1 MGNSTTFLTI
11 PAGQKLGTEVC
22 YFEKEIDFSL
32 EEVAIAGTFDIL
44 KLPKGAVPIA
54 SVVTTHTANTD
65 TSATLA
71 LSIPTAGITVDAAD
85 TLPAANAGNITYLT
99 TSGVLTADD
108 TLRGT
113 CGVAALDS
121 AKITVGLM
129 YIVSDSR
136 RN

>member
-1 MGNSTTFLTI
+1 MSNSTTFLTI

-22 YFEKEIDFSL
+22 YFEREIDFSV
-32 EEVAIAGTFDIL
+32 ETVAVDGTFDIL
-44 KLPKGAVPIA
+44 NLPKGAVPIA
-54 SVVTTHTANTD
+54 AVVTTHTANTD
-65 TSATLA
+65 ASAKLGLT
-71 LSIPTAGITVDAAD
+71 IPTAGLTVDAAD

-99 TSGVLTADD
+99 TTGVLTAAD

-113 CGVAALDS
+113 CTVADLDS

>member
-22 YFEKEIDFSL
+22 YFEREIDFSV
-32 EEVAIAGTFDIL
+32 ENVANGDSVDVL
-44 KLPKGAVPIA
+44 RVPKGAVPIA
-54 SVVTTHTANTD
+54 SVVTTHTANGD
-65 TSATLA
+65 ASATAA
-71 LSIPTAGITVDAAD
+71 LSIAGASLTVDAAD

-99 TSGVLTADD
+99 TTKVLTADD
-108 TLRGT
+108 TLRLTIGT
-113 CGVAALDS
+113 ANMVE

-136 RN
+136 R

>member
-22 YFEKEIDFSL
+22 YFEREIDFST
-32 EEVAIAGTFDIL
+32 ESVAVDGTFDIL
-44 KLPKGAVPIA
+44 RLPKGAVPIA
-54 SVVTTHTANTD
+54 AIVTTHTANTD
-65 TSATLA
+65 ATAKLA
-71 LSIPTAGITVDAAD
+71 LAIATANLTVAAAG
-85 TLPAANAGNITYLT
+85 TLPAANAGSITYLT
-99 TSGVLTADD
+99 TTGVLTADD

-113 CGVAALDS
+113 CTVANLDS

-136 RN
+136 R